1 MTERDAIDQLAALLD
16 GEDVPGAPSSL
27 GALADLATSVRDH
40 ADLMAPS
47 ADFREALRADLVAV
61 AEAPPGLVERA
72 RAAWAA
78 RTAGLRASTRVAVA
92 TMTASSML
100 GSAGVAVAAQEA
112 MPGDLL
118 YGIKGLTEDARLLLA
133 PDALA
138 EARLHLEFAQERMEE
153 LEAMAG
159 QLDSAQVAAL
169 LAEMDFHS
177 EAGAEA
183 LIDGVTSGAIDPEE
197 LRDFTARQRGRLTGV
212 LDDLPLLSR
221 PLAEDSLELL
231 RRIEISAAGMTPL
244 AAGCDCADDSTFLD
258 GLPSAAERIPT
269 TAPAPPTAPAADTIA
284 GRLADV
290 VAPGEGP
297 AVQDLVCECI
307 ELPGG
312 SDAREPAADERG
324 DDEERT
330 PEDEPFEPEGEFS
343 DPGAENDED
352 RDEGLL
358 SEEVVTSVEELPTG
372 EAAETIEES
381 TGLDVG
387 TGPVDRL
394 DDGLTDLLDS
404 DLPG

>member
-40 ADLMAPS
+40 AELVAPS

-61 AEAPPGLVERA
+61 AEAPPGLVDRA
-72 RAAWAA
+72 RATWAA

-100 GSAGVAVAAQEA
+100 GTAGVAVAAQEA
-112 MPGDLL
+112 LPGDLL

-159 QLDSAQVAAL
+159 QLDSDQVAAL

-183 LIDGVTSGAIDPEE
+183 LIEGVTSGAIDPDE

-212 LDDLPLLSR
+212 LDELPLLSR

-244 AAGCDCADDSTFLD
+244 AADCDCEDDSVFLD
-258 GLPSAAERIPT
+258 GLPAAAERTPT
-269 TAPAPPTAPAADTIA
+269 STSQGTSTTPIDAVT
-284 GRLADV
+284 GRVIDI
-290 VAPGEGP
+290 VAPGDGP
-297 AVQDLVCECI
+297 AVQDIDCDCI

-312 SDAREPAADERG
+312 SDAREPSSDERPE
-324 DDEERT
+324 DERA

-343 DPGAENDED
+343 DPGAENDEG
-352 RDEGLL
+352 RDEGLV
-358 SEEVVTSVEELPTG
+358 SEEAVTAVEELPTSDVA
-372 EAAETIEES
+372 EAVEDS
-381 TGLDVG
+381 SGLDVG
-387 TGPVDRL
+387 TGPVERL
-394 DDGLTDLLDS
+394 DDGLSDLLDT